1 MTNLNKPEEPSQQ
14 PSNEGAVPPPPPAA
28 AHPATSSFNP
38 NQGGNPPYNNQ
49 PAYQQPYGYN
59 PNQPAPWEPF
69 AIVSFVLFFVFNVA
83 GIGSIVFGHL
93 ALNRIK
99 VNGKQ
104 GHGLALAGTILGYV
118 SLLFSILWLFLIIV
132 AAASG
137 HMHSS
142 YSTY

>member
-1 MTNLNKPEEPSQQ
+1 MTNLNKPEEPVQQ
-14 PSNEGAVPPPPPAA
+14 PSNESVVPPTPDA

-38 NQGGNPPYNNQ
+38 NQAGNPPYNN
-49 PAYQQPYGYN
+49 PPVYQQPYGYN
-59 PNQPAPWEPF
+59 PNQPAGWEPF

-104 GHGLALAGTILGYV
+104 GRGLALAGTILGYV
-118 SLLFSILWLFLIIV
+118 SLAFSIIWLLFVIV
-132 AAASG
+132 AISTG
-137 HMHSS
+137 HVHSS
-142 YSTY
+142 YNTY